1 VLTEGQ
7 VNEGIRVDWE
17 HAKARRAARG
27 GVGDPGDFKG
37 VEWRFAERYERKWD
51 ALPETTSGWL
61 FILSRPFSQCGCR
74 FLDRRRNALALRGT
88 KANTRW
94 LTMHQVPRLP

>member
-17 HAKARRAARG
+17 RAKARRAVRG

-61 FILSRPFSQCGCR
+61 FILSRPFQPV
-74 FLDRRRNALALRGT
+74 
-88 KANTRW
+88 W
-94 LTMHQVPRLP
+94 LSVSGPPPQRLGAKGD